1 MAASWGKAWNPHS
14 CITGSPLTWLR
25 FFIALS
31 TTWQLRLQGHMKKTE
46 TLERV
51 KVAICKGKWEE
62 ALKKLNVLF
71 FLFQTLFSSICM
83 AI

>member
-1 MAASWGKAWNPHS
+1 MLSGSRTLRPQEVAAMCG
-14 CITGSPLTWLR
+14 
-25 FFIALS
+25 
-31 TTWQLRLQGHMKKTE
+31 LRLQGHMKKTE